1 MLKTSFGIPINGDWS
16 IVYLEEMLSL
26 FNVYYVINQ
35 EDYFWILDPIPEK
48 TNPKCPIF
56 KVYEYGIFF
65 IFNKDGFTHF
75 NELNSLVQTGN
86 DNKTLVKKI
95 GLEELPTD
103 VKNILLDTIPQY
115 LQINYN

>member
-1 MLKTSFGIPINGDWS
+1 MQVCHHLRKFS
-16 IVYLEEMLSL
+16 
-26 FNVYYVINQ
+26 YVINQ

-95 GLEELPTD
+95 GLEDLPTD

-115 LQINYN
+115 LQINYNISVPLKLGRSLI